1 MNDPIYKRIDI
12 TGTSEASIEDAVS
25 NAIKKANETVRNLRW
40 FEVQEIRGAINEDLS
55 TQWQV
60 TVKLG
65 FALE

>member
-1 MNDPIYKRIDI
+1 MSDQVYKRVDI
-12 TGTSEASIEDAVS
+12 TGTSDTSIEDAVQ
-25 NAIKKANETVRNLRW
+25 NAIAKANETVRNLRW
-40 FEVQEIRGAINEDLS
+40 FEIHEIRGAIGDDLS